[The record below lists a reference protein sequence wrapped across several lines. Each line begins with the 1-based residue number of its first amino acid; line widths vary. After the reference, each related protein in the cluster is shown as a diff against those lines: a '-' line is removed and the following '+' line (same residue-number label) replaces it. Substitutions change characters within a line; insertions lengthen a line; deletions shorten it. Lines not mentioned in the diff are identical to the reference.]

1 MHIMETRVDYV
12 NTGYGP
18 RFSVLE
24 IGVKDKV
31 AVVEGDTGFWA
42 VVDTKELPEVLSRD
56 LVQDFIEKKQE
67 FQKEMDILRFNLP
80 PSAVY
85 FNPTERCNFDCTYCY
100 LPREIR
106 KNGISMDAK
115 QLISNLKILLDFFK
129 QVLGDDVKPQIIFH
143 GSEPMMAKDAVFAG
157 IEEFKDDFL
166 FGIQTNSTLL
176 TDEDLE
182 FIKKNKVGL
191 GISLDAPI
199 REVADKTRKSWSGKG
214 GFDKVVSVIEKL
226 GDYPAYNV
234 ITTVTK
240 YNVDMLSD
248 LVKFYHRLKVPVIML
263 NPVRCTQQGG
273 RDSKPNDM
281 VFLERMTQAL
291 DLTYELYEKSG
302 RKLVVANFA
311 NILAGILGP
320 TGRRLMCDISPCG
333 GGRCFFA
340 LSAHG
345 DVFPCSEF
353 IGIPEFNAGNIRTT
367 PIQEILKTK
376 QITSVTS
383 RMVEKIE
390 PCKSCAVR
398 HFCGAP
404 CPAEVF
410 MLNGDLNTPAPFCN
424 FYEGL
429 IRYAFKIIALQR
441 ENIYMWDGW
450 EEETEY
456 SYKFA

>member
-1 MHIMETRVDYV
+1 METRVDYV

-157 IEEFKDDFL
+157 IKEFKDDFL

-240 YNVDMLSD
+240 YNVDMLSE

>member
-1 MHIMETRVDYV
+1 METRVDYV

-240 YNVDMLSD
+240 YNVDMLSE

>member
-1 MHIMETRVDYV
+1 METRVDYV